1 MWQCVEHMLTRVVA
15 YCVMSVLLTSKRL
28 QTLVNLRPDM
38 SLSEKTSVV
47 ASPVAAGP
55 AGTLIQELDVV
66 LESRLDL
73 ALLVILDPGLPL
85 IRD

>member
-1 MWQCVEHMLTRVVA
+1 
-15 YCVMSVLLTSKRL
+15 
-28 QTLVNLRPDM
+28 M